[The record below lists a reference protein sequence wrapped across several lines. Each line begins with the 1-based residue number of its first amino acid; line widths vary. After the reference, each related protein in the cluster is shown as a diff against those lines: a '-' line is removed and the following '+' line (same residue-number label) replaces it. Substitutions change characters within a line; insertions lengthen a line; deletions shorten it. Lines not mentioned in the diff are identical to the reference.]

1 MSEQIRERLIGKM
14 TDNLPVLRRK
24 LGLNQ
29 DELGQ
34 LVGVSRSTLATIET
48 HKHTMSWNLF
58 LSLVL
63 VFSKNKETER
73 LMNALEIGTGELDSL
88 IAGPGGGE
96 KKTEK

>member
-48 HKHTMSWNLF
+48 HKHAMSWNLF

-63 VFSKNKETER
+63 IFSKNKETEK
-73 LMNALEIGTGELDSL
+73 LMNALEIGSGELDSL
-88 IAGPGGGE
+88 IAGPVSGE
-96 KKTEK
+96 KTSET